1 MELESFLTNHD
12 ITRQQLIDI
21 AILIGTDF
29 NQGIRG
35 IGPKT
40 ALRLIKKNGNI
51 ENLQANIKLFLTK
64 DFEAVREIFLKPSVT
79 NNYSLELP

>member
-1 MELESFLTNHD
+1 MELEVILTYYG

-40 ALRLIKKNGNI
+40 H
-51 ENLQANIKLFLTK
+51 
-64 DFEAVREIFLKPSVT
+64 
-79 NNYSLELP
+79 